1 MATDFYKNLNILK
14 LSVAGVFE
22 ERYFSAVPDDWLIVI
37 SDIKNSTAAV
47 NDGRSNDVNL
57 VAAGSLIA
65 ALNIAKTHN
74 IDIPFFFGGDGG
86 TILIPELLLQEVLV
100 ALKHHNLNTIKNFGL
115 EMHIGFVP
123 IKRVMDAGHFLKIAR
138 LQIGKGFSKAVMIGD
153 GIKYAEHLIKHTEKD
168 SDDAFEAEKEL
179 DLTGLECKWD
189 KVKPPAE
196 QNEIVC
202 FLIEAVN
209 PLEQVAVYKQV
220 FMQMDAIY
228 GNIEKRNPLSL
239 EGLKLLAN
247 YSKIRNEMLVKYGKW
262 RMGYFLVSF
271 FRALIGGM
279 LLKYNLA
286 VQAFE
291 GRKYLSLLIAN
302 ADTLTIDGRINTVIT
317 GSMDKRK
324 AFTNYLSQQEQEGK
338 LIYGHHIS
346 RESIMTCY
354 IEHFNSRHIHFVDGS
369 DGGYTEASKELKRKA
384 SAEGRSEK

>member
-22 ERYFSAVPDDWLIVI
+22 ERNFSTVPEDWFIVI

-65 ALNIAKTHN
+65 ALNIAKTH
-74 IDIPFFFGGDGG
+74 DVEIPFFFGGDGG
-86 TILIPELLLQEVLV
+86 TVLIPELLLNDVLD
-100 ALKHHNLNTIKNFGL
+100 ALKHHNLNTTKNFGL
-115 EMHIGFVP
+115 EMHIGFVS
-123 IKRVMDAGHFLKIAR
+123 IKHVTDAGHFLKIAR
-138 LQIGKGFSKAVMIGD
+138 LQIGKGFSKAVIIGD
-153 GIKYAEHLIKHTEKD
+153 GIKYAEQLIKHSEEED
-168 SDDAFEAEKEL
+168 SDAFEARNEL

-202 FLIEAVN
+202 YLIEAVN
-209 PLEQVAVYKQV
+209 PLEQVAVYKKV
-220 FMQMDAIY
+220 FVQMDAIY

-239 EGLKLLAN
+239 ERLKLLVD
-247 YSKIRNEMLVKYGKW
+247 YSKIRNEMMVKYGKW
-262 RMGYFLVSF
+262 QMGYFIVSF
-271 FRALIGGM
+271 FRVLIGGF

-291 GRKYLSLLIAN
+291 GRKYLSQLIAN

-324 AFTNYLSQQEQEGK
+324 AFTNYLAQQEQEGK
-338 LIYGHHIS
+338 LIFGHHIS

-369 DGGYTEASKELKRKA
+369 DGGYTEASKELKRKV
-384 SAEGRSEK
+384 SQRGG